1 MGDVTMC
8 WEMIGLLVW
17 CQFVCVVGVL
27 LFLIELY
34 VNKFCGLSD
43 ERFFRRYGMVICCQK
58 CCS

>member
-1 MGDVTMC
+1 MSRCVGRR
-8 WEMIGLLVW
+8 L
-17 CQFVCVVGVL
+17 VCVVGVV
-27 LFLIELY
+27 LFLIELC